1 MILVDNQG
9 ASEPHFNLALEEY
22 LLRHSEIA
30 EPILLL
36 YTNKPSVIVGRNQNL
51 LEETDPDYLRQ
62 HGIPVIRRLSGG
74 GAVYH
79 DGGNLNYSFITTGK
93 EDLHNFQKVTA
104 PIVRLLGELGLS
116 VELRDRSSL
125 FVGNRKISGNAQYA
139 TGDRLLSHGTLL
151 FETDLEALSRALKP
165 HSAGIRSKAV
175 QSIRTSVVNIRDLLD
190 VNMTMVEFSSFVLS
204 HISAGE
210 AIRTT
215 RLSPAEWKQ
224 IQNIA
229 TDRFQSWD
237 WNYGRSP
244 DFAVHKS
251 GQVPGGQIEIDIIVA
266 KGRIQNAHF
275 TIDGQA
281 LPNTA
286 SLARRLAGI
295 RYDKDSLT
303 QVLTEIDLGLYF
315 GEVEP
320 GDFVKL
326 LY

>member
-9 ASEPHFNLALEEY
+9 VSEPQLNLALEEY
-22 LLRHSEIA
+22 LLRQSEIA

-36 YTNKPSVIVGRNQNL
+36 YTNRPSVIVGRNQNI
-51 LEETDPDYLRQ
+51 LEETDPSYLQQ
-62 HGIPVIRRLSGG
+62 HEIPVIRRLSGG

-79 DGGNLNYSFITTGK
+79 DWGNLNYSFITTGK

-104 PIVRLLGELGLS
+104 PVVRLLGELGLS

-125 FVGNRKISGNAQYA
+125 FVGNQKISGNAQYA

-151 FETDLEALSRALKP
+151 FETDLEDLSRALKP
-165 HSAGIRSKAV
+165 HSDGIQSKAV
-175 QSIRTSVVNIRDLLD
+175 QSVRSAVANIRDLLD
-190 VNMTMVEFSSFVLS
+190 VNMTMAEFTSFVLS

-210 AIRTT
+210 AIQTT
-215 RLSPAEWKQ
+215 WLSPTEWNQ
-224 IQNIA
+224 IRNIT

-244 DFAVHKS
+244 NFTIQKS
-251 GQVPGGQIEIDIIVA
+251 GQVPEGRLETNITVV
-266 KGRIQNAHF
+266 KGRIQNANF
-275 TIDGQA
+275 YIDGQV

-286 SLARRLAGI
+286 SPSRRLAGT

-303 QVLTEIDLGLYF
+303 QALTEIDLGAYF